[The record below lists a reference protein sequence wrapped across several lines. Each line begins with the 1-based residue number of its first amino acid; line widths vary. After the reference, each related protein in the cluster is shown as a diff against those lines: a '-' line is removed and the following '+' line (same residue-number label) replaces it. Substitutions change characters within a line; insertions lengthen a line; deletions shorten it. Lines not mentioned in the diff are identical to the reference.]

1 MTTWCCS
8 RSQVNPRPQQ
18 VYAWLT
24 MVIFCFTVAPGSSHS
39 ASLET
44 VRTLSQTFS
53 ALCISLTGLF
63 HATIVDLV
71 YVLYYKGIP
80 SFHSPYF
87 VPGLPH
93 VILIELTQ
101 SLISY

>member
-1 MTTWCCS
+1 
-8 RSQVNPRPQQ
+8 
-18 VYAWLT
+18 

-71 YVLYYKGIP
+71 YVFSLLRTRITTCYSDRVDTG
-80 SFHSPYF
+80 PYF
-87 VPGLPH
+87 VLG
-93 VILIELTQ
+93 
-101 SLISY
+101 